1 MDYLISVIIPV
12 FNADKKS
19 FLSVLNCVRNQ
30 QREDFPIE
38 KIIVFD
44 GDPSFE
50 IHRII
55 ALNVRQEN
63 TWYLL
68 MLMMSFRNT
77 R

>member
-38 KIIVFD
+38 KLLFLMGILHLKYIV
-44 GDPSFE
+44 
-50 IHRII
+50 
-55 ALNVRQEN
+55 
-63 TWYLL
+63 
-68 MLMMSFRNT
+68 
-77 R
+77 